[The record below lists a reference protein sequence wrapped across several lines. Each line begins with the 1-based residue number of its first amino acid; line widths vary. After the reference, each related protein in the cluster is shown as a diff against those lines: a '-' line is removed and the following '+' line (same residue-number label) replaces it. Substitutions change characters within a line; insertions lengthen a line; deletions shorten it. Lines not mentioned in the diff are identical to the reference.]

1 MRMSCA
7 GPCRSSDS
15 CLTASRLQ
23 CSHGSLKVSPECIN
37 SFSLSLVHVSPMSQ
51 TEHRALNVT
60 DDKANLQGNITLL
73 LIAHPTQ
80 FHHLCL
86 DPALNPAQM
95 TSLANKEPKSK
106 FTDTLTPLFV
116 MSCEMTDAYKKKAEN
131 WIASISSCAPH
142 FYFPHFFTWTHQVN
156 TTDELVLCSTYRI
169 TFSDGPRPQTR
180 PTGYIRILP
189 REYV

>member
-1 MRMSCA
+1 
-7 GPCRSSDS
+7 
-15 CLTASRLQ
+15 
-23 CSHGSLKVSPECIN
+23 
-37 SFSLSLVHVSPMSQ
+37 MSQ

-106 FTDTLTPLFV
+106 FTDTSTPLFV
-116 MSCEMTDAYKKKAEN
+116 TSCEMTDAYKKKAEN
-131 WIASISSCAPH
+131 WIASTNNVIIFVRTSFLFSALLHLDSSSQ
-142 FYFPHFFTWTHQVN
+142 Y
-156 TTDELVLCSTYRI
+156 DR
-169 TFSDGPRPQTR
+169 
-180 PTGYIRILP
+180 
-189 REYV
+189 